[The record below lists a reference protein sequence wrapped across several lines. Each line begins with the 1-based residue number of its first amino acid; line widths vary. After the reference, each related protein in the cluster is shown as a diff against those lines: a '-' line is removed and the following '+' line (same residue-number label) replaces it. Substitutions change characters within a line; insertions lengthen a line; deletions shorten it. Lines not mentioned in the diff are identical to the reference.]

1 MRHQM
6 TRHRTIAIA
15 TLVAFAILAAPRAP
29 FAYVAYGW
37 KWQNG
42 QAPYY
47 INPANL
53 DVSTSAAITA
63 IEAGAAAWSSQTL
76 APFGFYYMGTTTGNT
91 VTNNGKNEVFF
102 RNASNGSAIATTY
115 YWSSGGTALDAD
127 IVFWDGAYK
136 FFTGSSGCSGGF
148 YIEDIA
154 THEFGHA
161 LGLGHSSVSDATML
175 AAVPYC
181 GTSDR
186 SLANDDKA
194 GAEAV
199 YTTTT
204 TVVPPATVTL
214 NGTVWKVKSMQ
225 RVDLAWTSG
234 VWTSTN
240 IYRGSMLIKTL
251 ASGAAYSDYP
261 GGSRGASYSYK
272 VCSAGTTTCSNQFTI
287 TF

>member
-1 MRHQM
+1 MRHH
-6 TRHRTIAIA
+6 TIRHRTIGIA
-15 TLVAFAILAAPRAP
+15 VLVAFAVLAAPREP

-53 DVSTSAAITA
+53 DVSASAAITA
-63 IEAGAAAWSSQTL
+63 IQAGATGWSSQTT

-102 RNASNGSAIATTY
+102 RNASNGAAIATTY

-161 LGLGHSSVSDATML
+161 LGLAHSSVSDATML
-175 AAVPYC
+175 ATVPYC
-181 GTSDR
+181 GTAAR
-186 SLANDDKA
+186 SLANDDA
-194 GAEAV
+194 LGAEAV
-199 YTTTT
+199 YAITS
-204 TVVPPATVTL
+204 PPPPPPTVTL
-214 NGTVWKVKSMQ
+214 TATGAKVKANQ

-234 VWTSTN
+234 VWTSTA
-240 IYRGSMLIKTL
+240 IYRNSTVVWTL
-251 ASGAAYSDYP
+251 SSGATYTDWP
-261 GGSRGASYSYK
+261 GKGSGSYTYK
-272 VCSAGTTTCSNQFTI
+272 VCSAGTTTCSNQI
-287 TF
+287 TMSF

>member
-1 MRHQM
+1 MRPWAI
-6 TRHRTIAIA
+6 RHRTLVI
-15 TLVAFAILAAPRAP
+15 TLLVVAGVLAATHKP
-29 FAYVAYGW
+29 FAYVMYGW

-47 INPANL
+47 VNPANL
-53 DVSTSAAITA
+53 DVSASAAITA
-63 IEAGAAAWSSQTL
+63 IQIGAAAWSSQTT

-102 RNASNGSAIATTY
+102 RNESNGAAIATTY
-115 YWSSGGTALDAD
+115 YWSSGTTALDAD

-136 FFTGSSGCSGGF
+136 FFTGNSGCSGGF

-175 AAVPYC
+175 ATVPYC

-186 SLANDDKA
+186 SLANDDA
-194 GAEAV
+194 LGAEAV
-199 YTTTT
+199 YTIT
-204 TVVPPATVTL
+204 VPPPPTVTL
-214 NGTVWKVKSMQ
+214 SARGYKVKANP

-234 VWTSTN
+234 VWTSTA
-240 IYRGSMLIKTL
+240 IYRNSTLVKTL
-251 ASGAAYSDYP
+251 SSGATYTDSP
-261 GGSRGASYSYK
+261 GRGSGSYTYN
-272 VCSAGTTTCSNQFTI
+272 VCSAGTTTCSNQVTV